1 MADYI
6 YMLETR
12 LTPEQQRA
20 VKLAT
25 EIARAH
31 EMNIYLTGVVN
42 CFNSLKLRQLI
53 DSVPEQI
60 TTVNLRFEEVSLIDH
75 STLLYLLVTRNDWK
89 RSGRKLELWG
99 LEQLKSCAPEKTSL
113 RYRLS
118 PAVPPA
124 AARRFEE
131 PVAVH

>member
-31 EMNIYLTGVVN
+31 EMNIYLTGG
-42 CFNSLKLRQLI
+42 C
-53 DSVPEQI
+53 
-60 TTVNLRFEEVSLIDH
+60 H
-75 STLLYLLVTRNDWK
+75 SGPR
-89 RSGRKLELWG
+89 
-99 LEQLKSCAPEKTSL
+99 
-113 RYRLS
+113 
-118 PAVPPA
+118 
-124 AARRFEE
+124 
-131 PVAVH
+131 